1 MAEIIDDVREYAR
14 IAKQYVDVKLEI
26 IKSQGKITISE
37 LVSTMATGM
46 MVATL
51 IGIALVIF
59 TLGLAFAAGEWL
71 GSTAKGFFLVGGV
84 FLVLSIVL
92 FLISKSFLKKFI
104 QNEIIRKLDEDI

>member
-14 IAKQYVDVKLEI
+14 IARQYVDVKLEI
-26 IKSQGKITISE
+26 IKSQGKMTVSD
-37 LVSTMATGM
+37 LVSALAIGM

-51 IGIALVIF
+51 VGMALVVLI
-59 TLGLAFAAGEWL
+59 LGLAFAAGDWL

-84 FLVLSIVL
+84 FLVLSVIL